1 MQLREAAELPAFG
14 PKDFEPTGSSGPE
27 QRISRPSQSYWQ
39 DAWRRLRKNRSAIF
53 SLVVVV
59 GLALFSLFGAML
71 WRVDPHQQLL
81 NRVLEGPSLRSSLV
95 VLEALPPFERVVL
108 AGVDPSPQ
116 ASGRSLAAPASLEW
130 VGEPSVQAVRL
141 RWAPVA
147 GASGYSL
154 YRSETPPGGGY
165 WGLPIGVVDGGNVVS
180 FEDWFNLKPGTYHY
194 SVLARNVDEA
204 LVGVTQSVE
213 IGAGISLEEARALQP
228 DAQPGQSL
236 RQPMRPLGTDILGR
250 DLLARLIEGGR
261 VSLFIG
267 FFAPFLAVLI
277 GVTIGGISGF
287 YGGKVDQWLMRF
299 TDFVIALPFL
309 LFMILLKVVIGGEPG
324 EGGGRAI
331 LISLVVLSW
340 TGAARLT
347 RGQVLQLRE
356 SEFVLA
362 ARLLGATPF
371 YQLLRHLLPNTLG
384 VILVSFTFAIP
395 TAIFAEAFLSFIG
408 MGVEPPATSWGTMCN
423 DGIKAFL
430 THPSGLLFPAAFIS
444 LAVLAFNLLGD
455 GLRDALDPKLRGSE

>member
-1 MQLREAAELPAFG
+1 MALPQAAPLPPLSG
-14 PKDFEPTGSSGPE
+14 PDFEPSERSGPAH
-27 QRISRPSQSYWQ
+27 RISRPSQSYWQ
-39 DAWRRLRKNRSAIF
+39 DAWRRLRKNRSALV
-53 SLVVVV
+53 SLLIVV
-59 GLALFSLFGAML
+59 GLVLFSLFGSSV
-71 WRVDPHQQLL
+71 WPVDPHQPLL

-95 VLEALPPFERVVL
+95 VLEPPPPFERVVVPGI
-108 AGVDPSPQ
+108 APSPQ
-116 ASGRSLAAPASLEW
+116 AEGRSLSAPASLEW
-130 VGEPSVQAVRL
+130 VGEPSVQAVRM

-147 GASGYSL
+147 GASGYSI
-154 YRSETPPGGGY
+154 YRSETRPGDGY
-165 WGLPIGVVDGGNVVS
+165 WGLPLGVVDGGNVVS
-180 FEDWFNLKPGTYHY
+180 FEDWFNLKPKTYHY
-194 SVLARNVDEA
+194 SVLARNVDES
-204 LVGVTQSVE
+204 LVGVTRSVTIE
-213 IGAGISLEEARALQP
+213 RGISLEDARVLEP
-228 DAQPGQSL
+228 SAQPGQWV
-236 RQPMRPLGTDILGR
+236 RQPMRPLGTDLLGR

-267 FFAPFLAVLI
+267 FFAPLLAVLI
-277 GVTIGGISGF
+277 GVAIGGVAGL

-309 LFMILLKVVIGGEPG
+309 LFMILLKVVIGGAPG

-331 LISLVVLSW
+331 MISLVALSW

-356 SEFVLA
+356 SEFVQA
-362 ARLLGATPF
+362 ARLLGATPV

-408 MGVEPPATSWGTMCN
+408 MGVEPPETSWGTMCN
-423 DGIKAFL
+423 DGIKQFL

-455 GLRDALDPKLRGSE
+455 GLRDALDPKMRGSE